1 MGLKAGNS
9 FDTMDRLPLSVGAC
23 RTMQVLAV
31 PQTMTFG
38 PFVLDLGAR
47 ALLAGGERLALSSRA
62 FDILALLVSE
72 RDRVVSKDEILATV
86 WRGVAVEENNLA
98 VQMSA
103 LRRVLAEHAAGQT
116 MILTVP
122 GQGYRFV
129 ARLERPEGPEAASL
143 PQAIVPP
150 PPEGLIGATAQVPKR
165 RYRVWMVAAA
175 ALAAC
180 MTVVWLVAMR
190 LGPGAAPRLSIAVLP
205 FRNLGDDRSQDYLA
219 DAISDDLTTDLSHL
233 PGSVV
238 IARESSDV
246 YKGRAVPAERIGR
259 ELNVR
264 YLLEGSLRGVDGIFH
279 VNAQLIDARNGGHL
293 WAEAFD
299 VPRSQISDAQAAI
312 VRNIAGALDVQ
323 LVAIESERSRRERQ
337 DNPDA
342 FDLYL
347 QARSIADTAQSLDQL
362 KAAQDLFERS
372 IRLQPDNVDAMAD
385 LSLLLL
391 EKSREHDDPDDSA
404 DRARANALIAQALSL
419 SPNNVTALT
428 ARGVQ
433 LNLDRKLLES
443 EASLRA
449 ALELDPT
456 NLLALTRLAQ
466 DEWRLGKPP
475 AAAEI
480 IQKILQLD
488 PKGPEAKKR
497 MASLGMA
504 YFMEGK
510 FQDSIE
516 TLLRSLAG
524 EASGASAG
532 GDRIE
537 FSNMFLIAAYDRIGD
552 RQRAQELYA
561 QYRQHWPHRSV
572 WRLCGYFSKAQVRW
586 PGFKALVEGLQ
597 DAGMPEFEHM
607 PARMPASLP
616 AAAGGDFEVPP
627 TAIAGARAIEIG
639 ELSDALKE
647 RPRPVLLDFGSGAAT
662 LENAIWIPFPDDAH
676 GGLSDHL
683 AQIPPSQPI
692 IVVGSGFYG
701 TNAQTAVPTIIASGH
716 GPVRLLSGGEEAL
729 AASGYP
735 TVDRRTP

>member
-1 MGLKAGNS
+1 
-9 FDTMDRLPLSVGAC
+9 
-23 RTMQVLAV
+23 MQVLAV
-31 PQTMTFG
+31 PQTMAFG

-47 ALLAGGERLALSSRA
+47 ALLAGGEKLALSSRA

-72 RDRVVSKDEILATV
+72 RDRVVSKDEILTKV

-103 LRRVLAEHAAGQT
+103 LRRVLGEHAGGQT

-129 ARLERPEGPEAASL
+129 ARLEMPEAPETAL
-143 PQAIVPP
+143 VPP
-150 PPEGLIGATAQVPKR
+150 AGVKLPEALEEAPAQPAKR
-165 RYRVWMVAAA
+165 RGRVWMIVAG

-180 MTVVWLVAMR
+180 VAGGYLAVFR
-190 LGPGAAPRLSIAVLP
+190 PGPAAPPRLSIAVLP
-205 FRNLGDDRSQDYLA
+205 FRNLGDDRTQDYLA

-264 YLLEGSLRGVDGIFH
+264 YLLEGSLRGADGIFH

-293 WAEAFD
+293 WAETFD

-312 VRNIAGALDVQ
+312 VRNIAGALDVR
-323 LVAIESERSRRERQ
+323 LVAIESERSKRERQ

-372 IRLQPDNVDAMAD
+372 IRMQPENVDAMAD

-391 EKSREHDDPDDSA
+391 EKTRAHDDPDDSA
-404 DRARANALIAQALSL
+404 DWARANTLIAQALTL

-433 LNLDRKLLES
+433 LHLDRRLLES
-443 EASLRA
+443 EASLRS

-456 NLLALTRLAQ
+456 NLLALTHLAQ
-466 DEWRLGKPP
+466 DEWRLGKPQ

-480 IQKILQLD
+480 FTKILQLD
-488 PKGPEAKKR
+488 PKGPEARKR
-497 MASLGMA
+497 LASLGMA
-504 YFMEGK
+504 MFMEGK

-516 TLLRSLAG
+516 ILLRSLAG
-524 EASGASAG
+524 DATVSSAG

-537 FSNMFLIAAYDRIGD
+537 FSTMFLIAAYDRAGN
-552 RQRAQELYA
+552 RQQAQELYA

-572 WRLCGYFSKAQVRW
+572 WRLCGYFSKAQVQW
-586 PGFKALVEGLQ
+586 PGFRALVLGLQ
-597 DAGMPEFEHM
+597 DAGMPEFEQKPTNT
-607 PARMPASLP
+607 PAVTP
-616 AAAGGDFEVPP
+616 AASGGDFEVPP
-627 TAIAGARAIEIG
+627 SAIEGAEAIGVGELAGALAA
-639 ELSDALKE
+639 SPK
-647 RPRPVLLDFGSGAAT
+647 PVVLDFGTGAAT
-662 LENAIWIPFPDDAH
+662 LADAVWIPFPDDAH
-676 GGLSDHL
+676 RGLSDHL
-683 AQIPPSQPI
+683 AQIAPSQPI

-701 TNAQTAVPTIIASGH
+701 TNAFAAARTIIASGH
-716 GPVRLLSGGEEAL
+716 AHVRWLIGGEEAL

>member
-1 MGLKAGNS
+1 MDLKAAGG
-9 FDTMDRLPLSVGAC
+9 FDTIVRLALSVGAC

-31 PQTMTFG
+31 PQTMAFG

-47 ALLAGGERLALSSRA
+47 ALLAGGEKLALSSRA
-62 FDILALLVSE
+62 FDILALLVNE
-72 RDRVVSKDEILATV
+72 RDRVVSKDEILTKV

-103 LRRVLAEHAAGQT
+103 LRRVLGEHAGGQT

-129 ARLERPEGPEAASL
+129 ARLEMPEAVVAASL
-143 PQAIVPP
+143 PPPGVKLPEALHDVPVQPP
-150 PPEGLIGATAQVPKR
+150 PRRRRLWMIGAGV
-165 RYRVWMVAAA
+165 
-175 ALAAC
+175 LAAC
-180 MTVVWLVAMR
+180 LATGWFVFLR
-190 LGPGAAPRLSIAVLP
+190 TGPASAPRLSIAVLP
-205 FRNLGDDRSQDYLA
+205 FRNLGDDRTQDYLA

-264 YLLEGSLRGVDGIFH
+264 YLLEGSLRGVDGLFH

-299 VPRSQISDAQAAI
+299 VPRSQISDAQASI

-372 IRLQPDNVDAMAD
+372 IGMQPDNADAMAD

-391 EKSREHDDPDDSA
+391 EKSRAHDDPDDSA
-404 DRARANALIAQALSL
+404 DRARANALIARSL
-419 SPNNVTALT
+419 TLAPNNVTALT

-433 LNLDRKLLES
+433 LNLDHKLLES

-466 DEWRLGKPP
+466 NEWRLGKPQ

-480 IQKILQLD
+480 YTKILQLD
-488 PKGPEAKKR
+488 PKGPEARKR

-504 YFMEGK
+504 TFMEGK

-516 TLLRSLAG
+516 ILLRSLAG
-524 EASGASAG
+524 DATVSSAG

-537 FSNMFLIAAYDRIGD
+537 FSTMFLIAAYDRIGN
-552 RQRAQELYA
+552 RQQAQEMYA

-572 WRLCGYFSKAQVRW
+572 WRLCGYFSKAQVQW
-586 PGFKALVEGLQ
+586 PGFKALVDGLQ
-597 DAGMPEFEHM
+597 GAGMPEFEQRPASPPAAM
-607 PARMPASLP
+607 PAASS
-616 AAAGGDFEVPP
+616 GDFEVPP
-627 TAIAGARAIEIG
+627 SAIGGAQAIEVG
-639 ELSDALKE
+639 ALSDALKA
-647 RPRPVLLDFGSGAAT
+647 RPKPVVLDFGTGAAT
-662 LENAIWIPFPDDAH
+662 LAEAIWIPFPDDAH

-683 AQIPPSQPI
+683 AQIAPSQPI

-701 TNAQTAVPTIIASGH
+701 TNAFAAARTIIASGH
-716 GPVRLLSGGEEAL
+716 GQVRWLMGGEEAL